1 MLRISMF
8 EKLEKRTQE
17 WLISSVEHWTD
28 ALLEK
33 ALGEFADTKQA
44 INERLAIRLNFS
56 RPFDM
61 GLFVEGEK
69 ADEALGFLITQIKKQ
84 D

>member
-1 MLRISMF
+1 MF

-28 ALLEK
+28 ALLVE

-44 INERLAIRLNFS
+44 INER
-56 RPFDM
+56 
-61 GLFVEGEK
+61 
-69 ADEALGFLITQIKKQ
+69 
-84 D
+84 

>member
-1 MLRISMF
+1 MF

-33 ALGEFADTKQA
+33 ALDEYADTKQA
-44 INERLAIRLNFS
+44 FNER
-56 RPFDM
+56 
-61 GLFVEGEK
+61 
-69 ADEALGFLITQIKKQ
+69 
-84 D
+84 